1 MISISLLAGIVT
13 AGTIGVGWPSS
24 AGPGASAA
32 TETAPPIR
40 IAMNEKGTRPARVIK
55 LADGQVT
62 IDMDAGDERVRIT
75 DSKGQVGSESH
86 CPAQYG
92 TYDQFHSFFKDFK
105 AALIA
110 GNSQRVVELV
120 RYPLQVN
127 STPAKQIKNKA
138 ELARQYGQV
147 FSNSVLKDI
156 QAAEPAAIFCSDG
169 RAMLGN
175 GLVWVRG
182 DKGRVAV
189 DVVNP

>member
-13 AGTIGVGWPSS
+13 AGTIGGGWPSP
-24 AGPGASAA
+24 AADPGASAA
-32 TETAPPIR
+32 TDAAPPTM

-62 IDMDAGDERVRIT
+62 INMDAREERVRIT
-75 DSKGQVGSESH
+75 DSKGQVESESH

-105 AALIA
+105 AALVA

-120 RYPLQVN
+120 RYPLQIN
-127 STPAKQIKNKA
+127 STPGKRIMNKA
-138 ELARQYGQV
+138 ELTRQYGQV

-156 QAAEPAAIFCSDG
+156 QDIS
-169 RAMLGN
+169 R
-175 GLVWVRG
+175 
-182 DKGRVAV
+182 
-189 DVVNP
+189 